1 MIWKARMIE
10 RLRNDYQLSIL
21 VLMGV
26 LPILTLVPY
35 GLYRFL
41 KGDLTVAIVDGVVVL
56 ISLLGIR
63 HAWQTGDTRSPGLVI
78 SVTVSVGAVLVVLE
92 LGMTGLFWVYV
103 GILFNFF
110 MVSPGRSLLITG
122 LMLGAIALLGRA
134 RQGVFESDFQ
144 LMSFL
149 ITSVTASMLAL
160 IFAVRTRSQQMLFEQ
175 LATLDPLTGA
185 GNRRALD
192 AELRIAAAKH
202 RRYDQRYGVLALDLD
217 HFKRINDLHGH
228 PAGDRVLVDLV
239 ERVRRSAREEDRLFR
254 VGGEEFLLL
263 LPNIE
268 MDGMLSV
275 ARKLLAKVGD
285 QPFEGV
291 GQVTLSIGGVLL
303 GDPKEW
309 STDIRRADSLL
320 YQAKLR
326 GRDRALIEDN
336 ELHR

>member
-10 RLRNDYQLSIL
+10 RLRKDYQLSIL

-26 LPILTLVPY
+26 LPILTLAPY

-78 SVTVSVGAVLVVLE
+78 SLTVSVGAVLVVLE

-110 MVSPGRSLLITG
+110 MVSPGRSLLITA

-160 IFAVRTRSQQMLFEQ
+160 IFAVRTRSQQLLFEQ

-217 HFKRINDLHGH
+217 HFKRINDQHGH
-228 PAGDRVLVDLV
+228 RIGDQVLRTVAEVLRRKVDDCNRSLNDEAEGAGECASVV
-239 ERVRRSAREEDRLFR
+239 ARF
-254 VGGEEFLLL
+254 GGEEFALVLTGEGAQRAGEIAESVRAGL
-263 LPNIE
+263 ESVNFAIRDGQGSMPN
-268 MDGMLSV
+268 
-275 ARKLLAKVGD
+275 KK
-285 QPFEGV
+285 
-291 GQVTLSIGGVLL
+291 
-303 GDPKEW
+303 
-309 STDIRRADSLL
+309 
-320 YQAKLR
+320 
-326 GRDRALIEDN
+326 
-336 ELHR
+336 